1 MKLLYA
7 IGIDIGGT
15 SIKHGICSSDGILKK
30 HDAVPTPADAPKDII
45 LQELI
50 KLVSEDLAYSH
61 EQGMLISAVGVGT
74 PGSVDIKS
82 GFLMGS
88 TPNFKHWQNVAIA
101 ESLMQQYNLPVFV
114 DNDANLMAFGEF
126 TFGAGKEKKDVICLT
141 LGTGIGGG
149 IIIDGEIYRGSFY
162 AGAELGHM
170 SIDYQGRPCN
180 CGGRGCL
187 ERYASATA
195 LIEDYNREN
204 PASPVSGTK
213 RIFIL
218 REKGDP
224 LAQSVIANFV
234 SYLAAGV
241 ANIINIF
248 NPEMIIIGGGVS
260 KAGERFIGDV
270 KEACQKRAMPV
281 SLKNVELVGATLG
294 NNAGIMGAA
303 AYALKAL
310 DREGIEHL

>member
-1 MKLLYA
+1 MKSLYA

-15 SIKHGICSSDGILKK
+15 SIKHGICSSDGVLIQ
-30 HDAVPTPADAPKDII
+30 HDSVVTPADAPKKVI
-45 LQELI
+45 LQKI
-50 KLVSEDLAYSH
+50 IQLVSQNLASSH
-61 EQGMLISAVGVGT
+61 EQGITISAVGVGT
-74 PGSVDIKS
+74 PGSVDIKR
-82 GFLMGS
+82 GYLMGS

-101 ESLMQQYNLPVFV
+101 ESIKRHFNLPVFV

-149 IIIDGEIYRGSFY
+149 IIIDGEIYRGSYY
-162 AGAELGHM
+162 AGSELGHM
-170 SIDYQGRPCN
+170 SIDFKGRRCN

-195 LIEDYNREN
+195 LIQDYNQEN
-204 PASPVSGTK
+204 PKSPVTGTK
-213 RIFIL
+213 QIFQL
-218 REKGDP
+218 LKEKDEI
-224 LAQSVIANFV
+224 AQKVITKFV

-260 KAGERFIGDV
+260 KAGAVFIEDI
-270 KEACQKRAMPV
+270 KNACQKRAMPV
-281 SLKNVELVGATLG
+281 SFNNVEIVGATLG
-294 NNAGIMGAA
+294 NDAGMMGAGA
-303 AYALKAL
+303 FALKSL
-310 DREGIEHL
+310 NKMGIISS